1 MLLLAVKK
9 QTHSEVKLLG
19 QLSVEQVYISH
30 TSDSLRD
37 CKYSWD
43 MKYTFMETDL

>member
-9 QTHSEVKLLG
+9 QTCSEVKLLG
-19 QLSVEQVYISH
+19 QLSIDQVCISL
-30 TSDSLRD
+30 TFDSLRD